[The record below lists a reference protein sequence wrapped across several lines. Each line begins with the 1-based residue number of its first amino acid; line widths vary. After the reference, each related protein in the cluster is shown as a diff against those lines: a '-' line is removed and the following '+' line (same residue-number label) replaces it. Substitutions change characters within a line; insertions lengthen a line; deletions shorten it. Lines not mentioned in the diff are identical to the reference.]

1 MPVLYAPRLK
11 FPQKTCAA
19 IRLKLNLYLSTM
31 VTDKKSFLGSY
42 LEEKGKISKEELNKV
57 FEYQSRNRIRVGKAL
72 TVLGFISEDDLCGT
86 VAEILDIPYIKGSDF
101 QVKNPVLDLFISMK
115 YLKEYVVFPLEKAD
129 GKLTVIMADPFDF
142 CSIDDLRTL
151 SGCDV
156 AVCVGREEEILNA
169 LSNLYG
175 TGESTLDRIIGNIEG
190 DELEE
195 IADDSDDPEHLRDL
209 AQEAPVIKLVN
220 HLINKAVEDEASD
233 IHIESFEAVLKIR
246 FRVDGVL
253 YDVESPPKRLQA
265 AVISRIKIMS
275 EMNIAERRLPQDGR
289 IRIRVLG
296 KKVDLRV
303 STIPTLYGES
313 VVMRILNQS
322 SICLEMEKLGFPV
335 DVLSNFDVLIK
346 KPHGIILVTGP
357 TGSGKTTTLYSALG
371 KLNSPDKKI
380 ITVEDPVEYQLSG
393 VNQIQVKSKIGLTF
407 SSGLRSIV
415 RQDPD
420 IMMIGEIRDLET
432 AEIAIQSALTGHM
445 VFSTLHTN
453 DAPGAISRLLDMGAE
468 SFLISSCL
476 EGVLAQRLVRV
487 VCESCRIAIEP
498 DEKLKKVIELCKTGV
513 IYKSKGC
520 PACKYTGYRGR
531 RGIYELMVVS
541 DEVRQMINEKR
552 STNLIRRQAVS
563 QGMITLR
570 NDGWRNVASGVTTVE
585 EVLRVTQEVGLVDA

>member
-1 MPVLYAPRLK
+1 V
-11 FPQKTCAA
+11 
-19 IRLKLNLYLSTM
+19 
-31 VTDKKSFLGSY
+31 
-42 LEEKGKISKEELNKV
+42 
-57 FEYQSRNRIRVGKAL
+57 
-72 TVLGFISEDDLCGT
+72 SEDDLCDT
-86 VAEILDIPYIKGSDF
+86 IAEILDIPYIKGSDF
-101 QVKNPVLDLFISMK
+101 QVKNPVLDLSISLK
-115 YLKEYVVFPLEKAD
+115 YLKEYVVFPLEKVD
-129 GKLTVIMADPFDF
+129 NKLTVIMADPFDF
-142 CSIDDLRTL
+142 CSIDDLRNL
-151 SGCDV
+151 SGCEV
-156 AVCVGREEEILNA
+156 CVCVGREEEILNA

-175 TGESTLDRIIGNIEG
+175 SGESTLDRIIGNIEG
-190 DELEE
+190 DEPEE
-195 IADDSDDPEHLRDL
+195 IAGDPDDPEHLRDL

-233 IHIESFEAVLKIR
+233 IHIESFEAALKIR

-322 SICLEMEKLGFPV
+322 SICLEMEKLGFPL
-335 DVLSNFDVLIK
+335 DVLSNFDALIK
-346 KPHGIILVTGP
+346 KPHGIVLVTGP
-357 TGSGKTTTLYSALG
+357 TGSGKTTTLYSALD

-487 VCESCRIAIEP
+487 VCESCRVPVEP
-498 DEKLKKVIELCKTGV
+498 DEKFRKAINLQKPNV

-531 RGIYELMVVS
+531 RGIYELMVVT
-541 DEVRQMINEKR
+541 DEVRQMINEKK
-552 STNLIRRQAVS
+552 STNLVRQQAVS
-563 QGMITLR
+563 QGMVTLR
-570 NDGWRNVASGVTTVE
+570 HDGWRNVAKGVTTVE
-585 EVLRVTQEVGLVDA
+585 EVLRVTQEVGLIDA

>member
-1 MPVLYAPRLK
+1 ML
-11 FPQKTCAA
+11 
-19 IRLKLNLYLSTM
+19 
-31 VTDKKSFLGSY
+31 TDKKSFLGNY
-42 LEEKGKISKEELNKV
+42 LEEKGKISKEELEKV
-57 FEYQSRNRIRVGKAL
+57 SEYQAHNRIRVGKAL
-72 TVLGFISEDDLCGT
+72 TTLGFVSEDDLCDT
-86 VAEILDIPYIKGSDF
+86 IAEILDIPYIKGSDF
-101 QVKNPVLDLFISMK
+101 QVKNPVLDLSISLK
-115 YLKEYVVFPLEKAD
+115 YLKEYVVFPLEKVD
-129 GKLTVIMADPFDF
+129 NKLTVIMADPFDF
-142 CSIDDLRTL
+142 CSIDDLRNL
-151 SGCDV
+151 SGCEV
-156 AVCVGREEEILNA
+156 CVCVGREEEILNA

-175 TGESTLDRIIGNIEG
+175 SGESTLDRIIGNIEG
-190 DELEE
+190 DEPEE
-195 IADDSDDPEHLRDL
+195 IAGDPDDPEHLRDL

-233 IHIESFEAVLKIR
+233 IHIESFEAALKIR

-322 SICLEMEKLGFPV
+322 SICLEMEKLGFPL
-335 DVLSNFDVLIK
+335 DVLSNFDALIK
-346 KPHGIILVTGP
+346 KPHGIVLVTGP
-357 TGSGKTTTLYSALG
+357 TGSGKTTTLYSALD

-487 VCESCRIAIEP
+487 VCESCRVPVEP
-498 DEKLKKVIELCKTGV
+498 DEKFRKAINLQKPNV

-531 RGIYELMVVS
+531 RGIYELMVVT
-541 DEVRQMINEKR
+541 DEVRQMINEKK
-552 STNLIRRQAVS
+552 STNLVRQQAVS
-563 QGMITLR
+563 QGMVTLR
-570 NDGWRNVASGVTTVE
+570 HDGWRNVAKGVTTVE
-585 EVLRVTQEVGLVDA
+585 EVLRVTQEVGLIDA